1 MAQAE
6 GDQESQDRLRDLQT
20 VIKEVFLPTL
30 ETKSEIKHNITK
42 FTNQISN
49 ALTQAYG
56 NVTIYVPPITAS
68 DDVIQRDQKMLQSF
82 QSAVEDW
89 TRKITE
95 TIEKEEKK
103 AKERQYL
110 TASGETEFWSNRSA
124 TFNTLFQQ
132 LQMPTVKKIL
142 QLLSNK
148 DSTYSHTIESYQS
161 EYKKFVK

>member
-82 QSAVEDW
+82 QSAVVSTHFHLDRLSKWLW
-89 TRKITE
+89 TSLL
-95 TIEKEEKK
+95 
-103 AKERQYL
+103 AKRL
-110 TASGETEFWSNRSA
+110 IF
-124 TFNTLFQQ
+124 LF
-132 LQMPTVKKIL
+132 LEL
-142 QLLSNK
+142 AL
-148 DSTYSHTIESYQS
+148 
-161 EYKKFVK
+161 